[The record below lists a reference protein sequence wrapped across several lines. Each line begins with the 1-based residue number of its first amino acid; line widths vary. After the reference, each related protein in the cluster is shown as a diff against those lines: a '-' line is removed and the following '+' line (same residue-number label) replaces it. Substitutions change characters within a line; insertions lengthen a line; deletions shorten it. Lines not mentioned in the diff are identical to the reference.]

1 MNENNADEMIEES
14 KSPGTNLRQHQKD
27 DDKKML
33 FLVIFMLVV
42 VGSGLIGLIF
52 GWQALL
58 TSIPCLLG
66 GALLI
71 LVPWGLL
78 TLLEKWRN
86 GMEI

>member
-1 MNENNADEMIEES
+1 MSENNEDKIDEET
-14 KSPGTNLRQHQKD
+14 KLAGTNLRQHKKD

-33 FLVIFMLVV
+33 YVVIFTLVV

-78 TLLEKWRN
+78 TLAEKWRDR
-86 GMEI
+86 MEI

>member
-1 MNENNADEMIEES
+1 MEENEQERPLS
-14 KSPGTNLRQHQKD
+14 TNIRQNRKD
-27 DDKKML
+27 SDKKL
-33 FLVIFMLVV
+33 LYLVIFTLVV

-78 TLLEKWRN
+78 TLAEKWRDR
-86 GMEI
+86 MEI

>member
-1 MNENNADEMIEES
+1 MSENNEDK
-14 KSPGTNLRQHQKD
+14 KSAGTNLRQHQKD

-33 FLVIFMLVV
+33 FMVIFTLVV

-66 GALLI
+66 GAALI

>member
-1 MNENNADEMIEES
+1 MNENNPDEMIEET

-33 FLVIFMLVV
+33 LMVIFTLVV
-42 VGSGLIGLIF
+42 VGSGLTGLIF

-66 GALLI
+66 GAALI

>member
-1 MNENNADEMIEES
+1 MNENNDDELIKET
-14 KSPGTNLRQHQKD
+14 KSAGTNLRQHQKD
-27 DDKKML
+27 DDKRLL
-33 FLVIFMLVV
+33 FVVVFTLVV

-78 TLLEKWRN
+78 TLVEKWRD
-86 GMEI
+86 GMDI